1 MNEKQ
6 FLKTMIETIK
16 YDEDIQNKD
25 DLLGILRY
33 SIVTFRKTGAY
44 THGSNQRQFL
54 DIMNDVPSKNKVTI
68 VMPGQGELKEEIEKK
83 AKEYKDVFLT

>member
-44 THGSNQRQFL
+44 THVPDQRQEFKSA
-54 DIMNDVPSKNKVTI
+54 NSNAEKSKGI
-68 VMPGQGELKEEIEKK
+68 
-83 AKEYKDVFLT
+83 

>member
-44 THGSNQRQFL
+44 THVSNQ
-54 DIMNDVPSKNKVTI
+54 II
-68 VMPGQGELKEEIEKK
+68 
-83 AKEYKDVFLT
+83 

>member
-1 MNEKQ
+1 
-6 FLKTMIETIK
+6 MIETIK

-44 THGSNQRQFL
+44 THVSNQRQEYMDL
-54 DIMNDVPSKNKVTI
+54 RVPIRSVYKELHADHETGAADNK
-68 VMPGQGELKEEIEKK
+68 
-83 AKEYKDVFLT
+83 

>member
-33 SIVTFRKTGAY
+33 SIVTFRKTDRKS
-44 THGSNQRQFL
+44 TRLNSSHPN
-54 DIMNDVPSKNKVTI
+54 PSR
-68 VMPGQGELKEEIEKK
+68 MPSS
-83 AKEYKDVFLT
+83 A

>member
-33 SIVTFRKTGAY
+33 SIVTFRKTGAIY
-44 THGSNQRQFL
+44 PCIESEAGIYGFKSANSNAEK
-54 DIMNDVPSKNKVTI
+54 SKGI
-68 VMPGQGELKEEIEKK
+68 
-83 AKEYKDVFLT
+83 